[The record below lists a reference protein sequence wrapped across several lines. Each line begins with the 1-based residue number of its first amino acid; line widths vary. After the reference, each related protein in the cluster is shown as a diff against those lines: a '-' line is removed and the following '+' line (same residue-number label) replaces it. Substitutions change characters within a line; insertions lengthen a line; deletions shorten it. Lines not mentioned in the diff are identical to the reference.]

1 MVRGSKFSFRVYM
14 IEVQDLRDLTFRFKA
29 SRSTIKVYT

>member
-1 MVRGSKFSFRVYM
+1 MVRGSKFSFRFYM

-29 SRSTIKVYT
+29 SGSKIKAYT